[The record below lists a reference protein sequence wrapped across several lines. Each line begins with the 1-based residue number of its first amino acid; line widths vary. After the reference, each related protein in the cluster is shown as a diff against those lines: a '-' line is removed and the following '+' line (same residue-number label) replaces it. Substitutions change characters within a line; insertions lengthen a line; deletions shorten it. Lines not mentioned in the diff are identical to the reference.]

1 MSATLLA
8 EIAVIVVCLAGG
20 GLLKGATGAGAPVL
34 AVPALA
40 TFFDVRFAVIVML
53 VPNLL
58 TNLWQAVRFRA
69 HLLSWPFM
77 LPLLAG
83 GFVGA
88 GLGTLA
94 LKAFDPDLLSLCV
107 AIAVLLYVVLRLSRP
122 HWILPIGPAHWLSA
136 PAGLLAG
143 MLQGGAGLSA
153 PVSITF
159 LNALRLPRETFI
171 ATISALFVTFTLV
184 QLAIASTNGLIREN
198 EIFYSLFAL
207 VPVSLAM
214 PLGAAL
220 ASKVSPQVLD
230 RVILA
235 ILAVLS
241 AKLLVEALF

>member
-69 HLLSWPFM
+69 HLLRWPFM

-88 GLGTLA
+88 GLGTMA
-94 LKAFDPDLLSLCV
+94 LKTFDPDLLSLCV
-107 AIAVLLYVVLRLSRP
+107 AVAALLYVVLRLSRP
-122 HWILPIGPAHWLSA
+122 HWILPMGPAHWLSA

-159 LNALRLPRETFI
+159 LNALRLPRESFI
-171 ATISALFVTFTLV
+171 ATISVLFVTFTVV

-220 ASKVSPQVLD
+220 ASRVSPQVLD